1 MRDGEWCGVTGA
13 FGYSGRFITRRL
25 LDAGYR
31 VRTLT
36 NSSARTELFPRPVE
50 VSPLNF
56 DDPAA
61 LTRALEGVETLFN
74 TYWVRFNHP
83 RFTFAQATANTR
95 TLFDC
100 AKAAGVRRVV
110 HVSITNPSEDSPL
123 EYFRGKAQV
132 ERLLAESGLSYSI
145 LRPTV
150 LFGGADILIN
160 NIAWTLRHFPFFALF
175 GDGQYRLQP
184 VHVED
189 LARLAVEQAQ
199 ETGNVVV
206 NATGPETFTYRELA
220 SAIARIIGVRR
231 PLIPVPPV
239 VGYWGAT
246 VTGWLM
252 RDVVMTRDE
261 LRGLMG
267 NLLCVDTPPTGR
279 IALTDWARRHADTL
293 GRHYASEL
301 ARRRA

>member
-1 MRDGEWCGVTGA
+1 M
-13 FGYSGRFITRRL
+13 
-25 LDAGYR
+25 
-31 VRTLT
+31 
-36 NSSARTELFPRPVE
+36 PVE
-50 VSPLNF
+50 VSPF
-56 DDPAA
+56 HFEDPAA
-61 LTRALEGVETLFN
+61 LTRALEGVGTLFN

-83 RFTFAQATANTR
+83 RFTFAQALANTR
-95 TLFDC
+95 TLFEC

-132 ERLLAESGLSYSI
+132 ERILVESGLSHAI

-160 NIAWTLRHFPFFALF
+160 NIAWTLRHFPFFAIF

-189 LARLAVEQAQ
+189 LARLAVDQAG
-199 ETGNVVV
+199 ETANVVV

-231 PLIPVPPV
+231 PLIPVPPI

-267 NLLCVDTPPTGR
+267 NLLCVDAPPTGR
-279 IALTDWARRHADTL
+279 IALTDWARSQADTL

>member
-1 MRDGEWCGVTGA
+1 MGGELCGVTGA

-36 NSSARTELFPRPVE
+36 NSPARANLFPEPVE
-50 VSPLNF
+50 VFPFHF

-61 LTRALEGVETLFN
+61 LTRALEEVGTLFN

-83 RFTFAQATANTR
+83 RFTFAQALANTR
-95 TLFDC
+95 TLFEC
-100 AKAAGVRRVV
+100 AKAAGVGRVV
-110 HVSITNPSEDSPL
+110 HISITNPSEDSPL

-132 ERLLAESGLSYSI
+132 ERLLVESGLSHAI

-160 NIAWTLRHFPFFALF
+160 NIAWTLRHFPFFAIF

-189 LARLAVEQAQ
+189 LARLAVEQAGG
-199 ETGNVVV
+199 TGNVVV
-206 NATGPETFTYRELA
+206 NVTGPETFTYRELA
-220 SAIARIIGVRR
+220 SAIAGIIGVRR
-231 PLIPVPPV
+231 PLVSVPPV

-267 NLLCVDTPPTGR
+267 NLLCADTPPTGR
-279 IALTDWARRHADTL
+279 IALTDWARAQADTL

>member
-1 MRDGEWCGVTGA
+1 MGGELCGVTGA

-25 LDAGYR
+25 LDSGYR

-36 NSSARTELFPRPVE
+36 NSPPRTNLFPAPVE
-50 VSPLNF
+50 VSPFHF

-61 LTRALEGVETLFN
+61 LTRALEGVGTLFN

-83 RFTFAQATANTR
+83 RFTFAQALANTR
-95 TLFDC
+95 TLFEC
-100 AKAAGVRRVV
+100 AKAAGVGRVV
-110 HVSITNPSEDSPL
+110 HISIANPSEDSPL

-132 ERLLAESGLSYSI
+132 ERLLAESGLSYAI

-160 NIAWTLRHFPFFALF
+160 NIAWTLRHFPFFAIF

-189 LARLAVEQAQ
+189 LARLAVEQAG
-199 ETGNVVV
+199 ETENVVV

-231 PLIPVPPV
+231 PLVSVPPV

-267 NLLCVDTPPTGR
+267 NLLCAETPPTGR
-279 IALTDWARRHADTL
+279 IALTDWARAQADTL